1 MTTEFRTLDDKTLVG
16 GQVAPSDL
24 AELQRQGVTMIVN
37 NRPDGE
43 DPGQPTSAELEE
55 AAEAAGLDYRH
66 IPISRGLGPAQIE
79 EMVSAMSE
87 LGDGKML
94 AFCRSGMRSALAWA
108 IASRQEGVPRDELEE
123 KAARAGFSLAAV
135 SHLL

>member
-1 MTTEFRTLDDKTLVG
+1 MTEFRPLDEKTVVA
-16 GQVAPSDL
+16 GQIAPSDFEE
-24 AELQRQGVTMIVN
+24 ARRHGVTMVVN

-43 DPGQPTSAELEE
+43 EPGQPTSAELEA

-66 IPISRGLGPAQIE
+66 IPISRGLGPAQVE
-79 EMVSAMSE
+79 EMVSALSE

-94 AFCRSGMRSALAWA
+94 AFCRSGMRSTLAWA
-108 IASRQEGVPRDELEE
+108 VAKREQGIAREELEE
-123 KAARAGFSLAAV
+123 RAAGAGFSLAAV

>member
-1 MTTEFRTLDDKTLVG
+1 
-16 GQVAPSDL
+16 
-24 AELQRQGVTMIVN
+24 LQRQGVTMIVN